1 MQRKRAGKRRA
12 ADYTHTLTRAQ
23 VRDLKRKQGTRRARL
38 TVQRTIPYEAITA
51 DGICQVSGTF
61 FAKAIRFFD
70 MNFTQIDEDEKEYVV
85 RALAGM
91 FNRLDP
97 AVRFQYCITKRRV
110 DLREVLQRIAPPPA
124 EDDLSIYR
132 EDLMKLY
139 EKGLAEGRNRFV
151 QEKYIVIG
159 TRGRDKK
166 TIRGKL
172 ERICAGVTGMLAGLG
187 CTAREISGQEWLEV
201 LYHELRPFDS
211 EPFSF
216 SYPMLAG
223 TGLSTK
229 DFIAP
234 DALDFRESGVF
245 RLGGAHCAAVC
256 VHLIGETMDTEFLGR
271 LMDIDGNTAISIHIE
286 PVDQEQALRLL
297 SNTLTGSLADQVNEE
312 QRATNEGYGHD
323 LIPIWLRSFG
333 EDVRQTLEQVQ
344 SGEDRLFNV
353 CLIVRVTEKTRR
365 GLFRILDEV
374 TGVCRQHSA
383 QVRRM
388 TFRQEEGFAASLPL
402 CMGDLDL
409 KTTRTSRVVAGLVP
423 FTGCEVF
430 DTTGEALYAGKN
442 KVTGNLIMIDRK
454 LSDNGNGLILGVP
467 GSGKSFSTKEEI
479 VGAYFATGDDI
490 LICDPESEYAALTA
504 ALHGETI
511 VISPSS
517 KTFLNPLD
525 LAIPP
530 GEDPGDAVRMKIA
543 FVDSLMELM
552 TRAYGSDA
560 PLENSVID
568 VCAGEMYDAYLTD
581 PAPARM
587 PTLEDLYR
595 RIRDSG
601 RPGAEMIAARMERFV
616 FGSADLFSHRTN
628 VDVKSRIVCFDIQNL
643 SDQLKAIA
651 QLTIQD
657 FVWGRV
663 RENAVAGKYT
673 RYFMDEFH
681 VLLKDPQTA
690 QYTVDMYKRF
700 RKKGGILTGITQNVT
715 DLLYSEKAA
724 NILSN
729 SEYIRI
735 LKQRGKDAELL
746 QKHLAISDL
755 QMQEITGSRRG
766 SGLIFLGDRIL
777 PFEDEFPRDLAL
789 YRLMTTNP
797 RDYQAQ

>member
-1 MQRKRAGKRRA
+1 MQIGKRKKEKST
-12 ADYTHTLTRAQ
+12 DYSQALTKAQ
-23 VRDLKRKQGTRRARL
+23 VREMKKKRGRMRKRL

-51 DGICQVSGTF
+51 DGICRVTESF
-61 FAKAIRFFD
+61 FAKAIRFYD
-70 MNFTQIDEDEKEYVV
+70 INYTQVDEEDKEYVV
-85 RALAGM
+85 RALCGM
-91 FNRLDP
+91 VNRLDP
-97 AVRFQYCITKRRV
+97 SVRFQYCLTKHRV
-110 DLREVLQRIAPPPA
+110 DLARVLASIALPEA
-124 EDDLSIYR
+124 QGDLAVYRDDF
-132 EDLMKLY
+132 MKLY
-139 EKGLAEGRNRFV
+139 EKGLKEGKNRFV
-151 QEKYIVIG
+151 TEKYIIIG
-159 TRGRDKK
+159 TTGRDKK
-166 TIRGKL
+166 SVRGKL
-172 ERICAGVTGMLAGLG
+172 ERVAGEVISALSGIDCA
-187 CTAREISGQEWLEV
+187 AREITGEEWLEA
-201 LYHELRPFDS
+201 LFHELRPFTS
-211 EPFSF
+211 EKLSF

-234 DALDFRESGVF
+234 DSLDFRESGIF
-245 RLGGAHCAAVC
+245 RMGNAYCAAVS
-256 VHLIGETMDTEFLGR
+256 VHLTGETMDTEFLGR
-271 LMDIDGNTAISIHIE
+271 LMDIDGNTAISIHLEAI
-286 PVDQEQALRLL
+286 DQEAALRML
-297 SNTLTGSLADQVNEE
+297 SNTLTGSLSDQVSEE

-333 EDVRQTLEQVQ
+333 EDVRKTLEQVQ
-344 SGEDRLFNV
+344 AGEDRLFNV
-353 CLIVRVTEKTRR
+353 CLIMRISETSRR

-374 TGVCRQHSA
+374 SGICRQHGA
-383 QVRRM
+383 QMRRM
-388 TFRQEEGFAASLPL
+388 TFRQEEGLAASLPL

-409 KTTRTSRVVAGLVP
+409 KTTRTSRVVGGLVP

-430 DTTGEALYAGKN
+430 DTGGEALYAGRN

-479 VGAYFATGDDI
+479 VGAYFATDDDI
-490 LICDPESEYAALTA
+490 LICDPESEYAALVS

-517 KTFLNPLD
+517 KTYLNPLD
-525 LAIPP
+525 LLVPE
-530 GEDPGDAVRMKIA
+530 GEDPMDAVRMKIS

-552 TRAYGSDA
+552 VRATGSDA

-568 VCAGEMYDAYLTD
+568 VCAGEMYDAYLQD
-581 PAPARM
+581 PDPARM

-595 RIRDSG
+595 RISSSG
-601 RPGAEMIAARMERFV
+601 RPGSEMIAARMERFV

-628 VDVKSRIVCFDIQNL
+628 VDAGSRIVCFDIQNL
-643 SDQLKAIA
+643 GDQLKAIA

-663 RENAVAGKYT
+663 RENAAKGKYT

-681 VLLKDPQTA
+681 VLLRDPQTA

-715 DLLYSEKAA
+715 DLLSSEKAA

-735 LKQRGKDAELL
+735 LKQRGHDAELL
-746 QKHLAISDL
+746 QKHLAISTI
-755 QMQEITGSRRG
+755 QMREITGSRRG
-766 SGLIFLGDRIL
+766 SGLIFLGDKIL
-777 PFEDEFPRDLAL
+777 PFEDEFPRDLSL
-789 YRLMTTNP
+789 YRLMTTSP
-797 RDYQAQ
+797 KDRE